1 MSPAEPKPDV
11 HPPVNS
17 PAVAVVVYKQEH
29 LLPLLSTGEAT
40 ARMHQGTLTVFFVSQ
55 AEEIPDW
62 CSLPP
67 EYVSATIVS
76 QSISGKNYVRLLNKQ
91 LAVLKPVLFGMALS
105 EQEGEDRYL
114 AGKAYEPLLQQLKCP
129 VYLVRSTEDWSLSDS
144 LSAFVPFWDDENT
157 RFSITTALEVSPN
170 LHITAGKVVSP
181 SADEHER
188 IMQEEEFRKQT
199 KTWEKNS
206 RFQIKLLYSFNER
219 HALLEEAA
227 NHDFLLTG
235 VGKGNHLTR
244 AVFGDFRNDLISQ
257 AQTPAIILRE
267 YQGRAGSVLSRVG
280 SFFDTLLPTLT
291 REDRV
296 EAYRLIRQGGRPN
309 RDFYTMIA
317 LSASIASLGLILDS
331 AAVII
336 GAMLVA
342 PLMSAIIGMGMASI
356 HGDLRFLRMT
366 LRATL
371 LGSGIAILTGFFF
384 GLINFHGDTTSQILQ
399 RTNPS
404 TLDLVVALVSGVAAA
419 YALCRKNVSNSL
431 PGVAIAV
438 ALVPPLSTVG
448 VCLSIGLWGLAW
460 GALKLFLSNMV
471 AIVFASAL
479 VFASF
484 GFKPNL
490 DTLKDNRRVK
500 VFQRSFVFSAILV
513 LVMSVLLVTRT
524 VHDMHEA
531 DFDDEVQVELI
542 QHLKELNIDAQLAG
556 WKIAT
561 TSDGIFQLD
570 VQLESPKKVTPSEVK
585 ALEKRLE
592 TSLKKQ
598 VSLDVAVSPI
608 DKLHVE

>member
-1 MSPAEPKPDV
+1 MQSTDRTPDANPPA
-11 HPPVNS
+11 NA
-17 PAVAVVVYKQEH
+17 PATAVIIKKEAN
-29 LLPLLSTGEAT
+29 LLPLLSTGQAT
-40 ARMHQGTLTVFFVSQ
+40 AKMNHGTLTVFFVTPSDS
-55 AEEIPDW
+55 AEEW
-62 CSLPP
+62 FALPP
-67 EYVSATIVS
+67 EYDSDNIVTQVITGKKHVSLLIK
-76 QSISGKNYVRLLNKQ
+76 QLNK
-91 LAVLKPVLFGMALS
+91 LKPVLLGMALDDTT
-105 EQEGEDRYL
+105 EEDRYL
-114 AGKAYEPLLQQLKCP
+114 AGKVYEPVLQQLNCP
-129 VYLVRSTEDWSLSDS
+129 VYLVKSAADWSLTES

-157 RFSITTALEVSPN
+157 RFAIETALEVSPH
-170 LHITAGKVVSP
+170 LRITAGKVLP
-181 SADEHER
+181 PTTDEHER
-188 IMQEEEFRKQT
+188 LMHQEEFNKQT
-199 KTWEKNS
+199 KQWEKNS
-206 RFQIKLLYSFNER
+206 RVETRLLYGFKEQ
-219 HALLEEAA
+219 EAMLGEA
-227 NHDFLLTG
+227 GNHDFMLTG
-235 VGKGNHLTR
+235 VGRGNNLTR
-244 AVFGDFRNDLISQ
+244 AIFGDFRNDLINH
-257 AQTPAIILRE
+257 TEHPAIILRE
-267 YQGRAGSVLSRVG
+267 YQGRAGSTLSRAWSV
-280 SFFDTLLPTLT
+280 FDSLLPTLT

-356 HGDLRFLRMT
+356 HGDLRFLLMT

-371 LGSGIAILTGFFF
+371 LGSGIAILTGFLF
-384 GLINFHGDTTSQILQ
+384 GLINFHGDTTHQILQ

-448 VCLSIGLWGLAW
+448 VCLSIGFFGLAW

-490 DTLKDNRRVK
+490 DTLKDDRRLK
-500 VFQRSFVFSAILV
+500 VFQRSFIASAILV
-513 LVMSVLLVTRT
+513 LVMSVLLVSRT
-524 VHDMHEA
+524 VHDMNEA
-531 DFDDEVQVELI
+531 DFNDEVQVELT
-542 QHLKELNIDAQLAG
+542 QYLDELNIDAQIAD
-556 WKIAT
+556 WKIT
-561 TSDGIFQLD
+561 TTREGVFQLD
-570 VQLESPKKVTPSEVK
+570 VQLQSAKEITSKEVK

-592 TSLKKQ
+592 ASLNKQ
-598 VSLDVAVSPI
+598 VSLDVTLDLV
-608 DKLHVE
+608 DKLHAE